1 MSAPESASPATRR
14 DLKSPYFLLR
24 TPDGIDSYFTSE
36 NLPIVQSPKEP
47 LSRFLAPARLVE
59 SGTLRSIVYDLDAVP
74 LDTARPMEFL
84 PQSEIDAFAEA
95 VRAFYDKAHAAT
107 PRVVP
112 HEKRLRAHFRL
123 PDPDLESDA
132 YWVYGPAHDRRLLI
146 LWGCEFKAG
155 TSLPLAPDAELKIP
169 AGHTVLDKLQ
179 ARVMSWEIRQ
189 REAFKLALDPA
200 EPISRFLARPAVDTD
215 GQSVGVALGG
225 QTIPEKKLKPLK
237 RILTAEC
244 AAFEKAA
251 ARFYDKAKAET
262 AGVTAYEKELR
273 RAFRLPDPD
282 KLPHAFRLHGK
293 SLVIVVNGKEAQDA
307 TLPMV
312 DHPVLPPAAA
322 GAPASAVAAAEGPV
336 VVATGA
342 KIGPT
347 VAAKLKLRIVSSSL
361 VYGLAAAAVMV
372 LLIGGFA
379 LWKFLPD
386 RTPPKVVESAD
397 YPAALDAN
405 TVVVRFSKPLSAA
418 SLQVKA
424 AAGPGSTAM
433 TMPFIFGNNEATVES
448 TALDSIDPSK
458 VVLKTSPLVD
468 GKTYRLTIST
478 VADRAGNKLAAATSV
493 EFKYLDTVAPKI
505 EFVSAGENANN
516 LVLIFSK
523 PVAEASTARGSN
535 YTIFTLE
542 SGGEGAP
549 QKIAAG
555 RLDSEDKSSRTV
567 ILEATKDFVGNQP
580 YRFDSLT
587 GVTDTSVSKN
597 PVALPAKGLEFTYR
611 DLLPPRIKG
620 VSASGRKL
628 ELTVEFSK
636 PVDPAAAVDVANY
649 GASTPDKTALNFVK
663 GAAKLDESGRLL
675 ILRIEPVHL
684 SAGRHT
690 LTVAN
695 VADRSGNKPAKP
707 LEYAFEFADAID
719 HSPLTVT
726 EHNRRGTQL
735 TLTFNRAL
743 DPSALADRS
752 KYRVLDSSQGPT
764 DITVT
769 EARRVPEDPAKVLL
783 ILSKTPPSGNQLLI
797 TASDV
802 TDIFGYRQGEPVQR
816 RITVSGIGTASEQV
830 LAWLGRPELKGNTV
844 TLRIKEEV
852 ARRTA
857 ENLINYEFTPD
868 TIQATHVKEFRVE
881 TDAKSGT
888 RHTIITLVLR
898 APLLSPA
905 GVKLAVHDLEAEGLA
920 FLGPQN
926 LDPIELVAAP

>member
-1 MSAPESASPATRR
+1 MSVPDSASPATRR

-24 TPDGIDSYFTSE
+24 TPDGIDSYFTGE

-59 SGTLRSIVYDLDAVP
+59 SGTLRSIAYDLDAVP
-74 LDTARPMEFL
+74 LDTAHPMEFL

-95 VRAFYDKAHAAT
+95 VRAFHDKAHAAT

-155 TSLPLAPDAELKIP
+155 TSLPLAPDAELKIS
-169 AGHTVLDKLQ
+169 AGHTVLDRLQ

-215 GQSVGVALGG
+215 GRPVGVVLGG

-237 RILTAEC
+237 RILTTEC
-244 AAFEKAA
+244 VTFEKAA
-251 ARFYDKAKAET
+251 TRFYDKAKAET

-282 KLPHAFRLHGK
+282 KQPQAFRLHGK
-293 SLVIVVNGKEAQDA
+293 SLIVVVDGKETHDA
-307 TLPMV
+307 TLPLV
-312 DHPVLPPAAA
+312 DHPVLPPIS
-322 GAPASAVAAAEGPV
+322 GAPAPTPAAAEGAV
-336 VVATGA
+336 VVAAGA
-342 KIGPT
+342 KIRPT
-347 VAAKLKLRIVSSSL
+347 VAAKLKLRTVSSSL
-361 VYGLAAAAVMV
+361 VYALAAAAVMV

-418 SLQVKA
+418 SLQVKPA
-424 AAGPGSTAM
+424 AAPGSTAM
-433 TMPFIFGNNEATVES
+433 TAPFIFGNNEATVES

-468 GKTYRLTIST
+468 GKTYRLTISS

-523 PVAEASTARGSN
+523 PVAEASAARGSN
-535 YTIFTLE
+535 YTIFILE

-555 RLDSEDKSSRTV
+555 RLDSEDKSGRTV

-636 PVDPAAAVDVANY
+636 PVDPTAAVDVANY

-663 GAAKLDESGRLL
+663 GAAKLDDSGRLL
-675 ILRIEPVHL
+675 TLRIEPVHL
-684 SAGRHT
+684 SAGRH
-690 LTVAN
+690 LLAVSN
-695 VADRSGNKPAKP
+695 VADRAGNKPAKP

-719 HSPLTVT
+719 HSPLTIA

-752 KYRVLDSSQGPT
+752 KYRILDSSQGPT
-764 DITVT
+764 DIAVT

-783 ILSKTPPSGNQLLI
+783 ILSKTPPSGSQLLI
-797 TASDV
+797 TATDV
-802 TDIFGYRQGEPVQR
+802 TDIFGYKQGEPVQR

-830 LAWLGRPELKGNTV
+830 LAWLGRPELKSNTV
-844 TLRIKEEV
+844 TLTIKEEV

-857 ENLINYEFTPD
+857 ENLVNYEFTPD
-868 TIQATHVKEFRVE
+868 TIQATHVKEVRVE

-888 RHTIITLVLR
+888 RRTIITLVLR

-920 FLGPQN
+920 FLGSQN

>member
-1 MSAPESASPATRR
+1 MSAPDSASPVTRR

-59 SGTLRSIVYDLDAVP
+59 SGTLRSIAYDFDAVP
-74 LDTARPMEFL
+74 LDAARRMEFL

-95 VRAFYDKAHAAT
+95 VGAFYDKAHAAT
-107 PRVVP
+107 PRIVP

-146 LWGCEFKAG
+146 LWGCEFRAG
-155 TSLPLAPDAELKIP
+155 TSLPLAPDAELKIS
-169 AGHTVLDKLQ
+169 AGRTVLDKLQ
-179 ARVMSWEIRQ
+179 ARVMSWETRQ

-200 EPISRFLARPAVDTD
+200 EPISRFLARPAVDSD
-215 GQSVGVALGG
+215 GQPVGVVVGG

-237 RILTAEC
+237 RLRTAEC

-251 ARFYDKAKAET
+251 ARFYDKAKAQT

-282 KLPHAFRLHGK
+282 KQPRAFRMHGK
-293 SLVIVVNGKEAQDA
+293 SLIVVVDGKETLDG
-307 TLPMV
+307 TLPLV
-312 DHPVLPPAAA
+312 DHPALPPVS
-322 GAPASAVAAAEGPV
+322 GAPAPAAAAAEGAV
-336 VVATGA
+336 VVAASSKA
-342 KIGPT
+342 KPT
-347 VAAKLKLRIVSSSL
+347 VAAKLRLRAVSSKL
-361 VYGLAAAAVMV
+361 VYGLAAAAVLV
-372 LLIGGFA
+372 LLIGGLA
-379 LWKFLPD
+379 TRQILRD
-386 RTPPKVVESAD
+386 RIPPKVVESAD
-397 YPAALDAN
+397 YPATLDAN
-405 TVVVRFSKPLSAA
+405 TVVVRFSKALSAA
-418 SLQVKA
+418 SVQAKP
-424 AAGPGSTAM
+424 AGPGATA
-433 TMPFIFGNNEATVES
+433 PFIFGNNEATVES
-448 TALDSIDPSK
+448 AALDSHDPSK
-458 VVLKTSPLVD
+458 VVLKTSTLVD
-468 GKTYRLTIST
+468 GKSYRLTIDG
-478 VADRAGNKLAAATSV
+478 VVDRSGHKLAAATSV
-493 EFKYLDTVAPKI
+493 EFKYLDTVAPAI
-505 EFVSAGENANN
+505 DLVSAGENANN

-523 PVAEASTARGSN
+523 PVAEASAARGSN
-535 YTIFTLE
+535 YTILTLE

-555 RLDSEDKSSRTV
+555 HLDPEDKNGRTV

-580 YRFDSLT
+580 YRLDSIA

-636 PVDPAAAVDVANY
+636 PVDPVAAVDVTNY
-649 GASTPDKTALNFVK
+649 AASAPDKTALHFVS
-663 GAAKLDESGRLL
+663 GAAKLDDSGRLL
-675 ILRIEPVHL
+675 TLRIEPVRL
-684 SAGRHT
+684 FAGRGR
-690 LTVAN
+690 LTATN
-695 VADRSGNKPAKP
+695 IADRAGNKPAKP
-707 LEYAFEFADAID
+707 LESAFEFADAID
-719 HSPLTVT
+719 HSPLTIT
-726 EHNRRGTQL
+726 DHDRRGAQV

-743 DPSALADRS
+743 DPVELADRS
-752 KYRVLDSSQGPT
+752 KYRILDSSQGPT
-764 DITVT
+764 DIAVT

-783 ILSKTPPSGNQLLI
+783 ILSKAPASGSQLLI
-797 TASDV
+797 TATDV
-802 TDIFGYRQGEPVQR
+802 TDLFGYKQSGPVQR
-816 RITVSGIGTASEQV
+816 RMVVSGIGTASEQV
-830 LAWLGRPELKGNTV
+830 LAWLGQPELKGNTV
-844 TLRIKEEV
+844 TLTIKEEV

-857 ENLINYEFTPD
+857 ENPANYEFTPD
-868 TIQATHVKEFRVE
+868 TVRADRVKDCHVE

-888 RHTIITLVLR
+888 RRTIVTLVLR

-926 LDPIELVAAP
+926 LDPIEIVAAR